1 MVKLPRHAASGLARR
16 RRDNERVHLGHL
28 GALGERVRRCGRR
41 RAHSN
46 RRTRR
51 IRWSHARRRR
61 YALRERRHLRATPRA
76 SRAVSATRTHGTRWR
91 RMARRAAREEPR
103 AEQGH
108 NRHRGRRD
116 RERPSP
122 DRRVHVA
129 RTYFARFPKWRGGG
143 RDARCRATRSRANL
157 GRQRD
162 RGLRGARRHRRR
174 GAHRRVSLPRV
185 SPADLQVNRRSRT
198 RSRRE
203 AHWPFRARLRRS
215 RRSLCAR
222 TRVRGR

>member
-16 RRDNERVHLGHL
+16 RRDNERVHLGHV
-28 GALGERVRRCGRR
+28 GALGERVRPCGRR
-41 RAHSN
+41 RARPNH
-46 RRTRR
+46 R
-51 IRWSHARRRR
+51 ARRGRSGHAGRR
-61 YALRERRHLRATPRA
+61 RPALRERRHLRATPRA
-76 SRAVSATRTHGTRWR
+76 SRALSATRTHGTRWR
-91 RMARRAAREEPR
+91 RMARRSAREEPR

-108 NRHRGRRD
+108 KRHRGRRD
-116 RERPSP
+116 RERPSA
-122 DRRVHVA
+122 DRRMHVA
-129 RTYFARFPKWRGGG
+129 RTYFERLSKWRRGG
-143 RDARCRATRSRANL
+143 RDARCGATRSRANL
-157 GRQRD
+157 GRQRY
-162 RGLRGARRHRRR
+162 RGLRGARGHRRR

-185 SPADLQVNRRSRT
+185 SPADLQVNRRPRT